1 MMNVSINFGNSVWG
15 WIISFHLNTVLPN
28 KNKVR
33 TSTPNYFQLFSECHT
48 LPRCDSTVLTTD

>member
-1 MMNVSINFGNSVWG
+1 MMNVSVWG